1 MKDFDFFA
9 LISRMKYIGRWG
21 LMRSAIPENVQE
33 HSHEVAVFAHA
44 LGVIRRDVFGKD
56 CDVNALA
63 TAALYHDASEIFTGD
78 LPTPIKYHSKQITTA
93 YHEVEHLAV
102 SKLLAMLPE
111 EMRPAYVE
119 ALTEDPQSEQY
130 KLVKAAD
137 KLSAYVKCVNERR
150 AGNDE
155 FRAAEAQTRS
165 ALEKMQLPEVDY
177 FLEHFIPA
185 FERPLDELGSMDA

>member
-1 MKDFDFFA
+1 MQDYDFFA

-21 LMRSAIPENVQE
+21 LMRNAIPENVQE

-44 LGVIRRDVFGKD
+44 LGVIRRDVFGMD

-63 TAALYHDASEIFTGD
+63 TSALFHDASEIFTGD
-78 LPTPIKYHSKQITTA
+78 LPTPIKYHSDEITTA

-102 SKLLAMLPE
+102 SKLIAMLPE
-111 EMRPAYVE
+111 ALRPAYTA
-119 ALTEDPQSEQY
+119 ALTEDPESDTY

-137 KLSAYVKCVNERR
+137 KLSAYVKCMNERR

-155 FRAAEAQTRS
+155 FRAAEQQTRA
-165 ALEKMQLPEVDY
+165 ALERMELPEVAY

-185 FERPLDELGSMDA
+185 FERPLDELGSMD